1 MGYVYSIASPSSL
14 FTKLKQKHEA
24 RARAV
29 RSPQAPNN
37 NNNSTQQPRPKHPAV
52 SCRQALYGR
61 RAMSE
66 QSSHSAEEY
75 RILALYRFV
84 LLAPPFDNCTDDHDK
99 SLNDSRAEKSN
110 PNFQPSHYPR
120 LTELQTE
127 LYDALRPLKVRGTLL
142 IAPEGINGTICYP
155 FTYGNDTAHSTR
167 DISEI
172 SGENDPVFT
181 YLKQH
186 TLFGGPDLRTRLSVW
201 KDFCNEEETN
211 TDNEFDDAEKKIQ
224 ALKQPQQA
232 FQRLKI
238 KIKAEIVTMGL
249 GRPLF
254 CDGKPVQDMPKT
266 QSVRYE
272 ENQKANPL
280 RTKGQYLSPTQWDDQ
295 AVNDP
300 DVLVIDTRNTY
311 EIDIG
316 TFDGAIDPKTK
327 HFSEFPDYLEKLAR
341 EYDWTK
347 HYGDESDDKEQEK
360 TAISLQ
366 ETVNNQ
372 KKKPPKAIAMFCTGG
387 IRCEKAT
394 SYALQSNLFP
404 KNMPIYHLEGGILA
418 YLDHVSQEKNDN
430 EAKNTA
436 CDNTPKSAFRG
447 ECFVFDKR
455 VAVTSGLKPSKNYI
469 PCYGCRGPMDRR
481 LLLLSTNDCNS
492 GEKRKAVQPE
502 GEPSIIPSKY
512 EVLME
517 GIPNLPALQCDPQ
530 TKSWYLPGLT
540 CPRCHD
546 GTTRESLERFAQ
558 RKKQM
563 EICAREGKCHFH
575 DGKDA

>member
-1 MGYVYSIASPSSL
+1 
-14 FTKLKQKHEA
+14 
-24 RARAV
+24 
-29 RSPQAPNN
+29 
-37 NNNSTQQPRPKHPAV
+37 
-52 SCRQALYGR
+52 
-61 RAMSE
+61 MSD
-66 QSSHSAEEY
+66 QSSQSTREEY

-84 LLAPPFDNCTDDHDK
+84 QLAPPFDNCTDDHDK
-99 SLNDSRAEKSN
+99 GLNDDSRAERNKPTAN
-110 PNFQPSHYPR
+110 PSHHPI
-120 LTELQTE
+120 LTNLQTE

-142 IAPEGINGTICYP
+142 IAPEGINGTICYL
-155 FTYGNDTAHSTR
+155 FSYGNDTAGTTT
-167 DISEI
+167 DTSEI

-181 YLKQH
+181 YLKNH
-186 TLFGGPDLRTRLSVW
+186 VLFGGPDLRTRLSVW
-201 KDFCNEEETN
+201 NDFCNEEETDTN
-211 TDNEFDDAEKKIQ
+211 SEWDHAVKKIQ
-224 ALKQPQQA
+224 ELKQPQQA

-238 KIKAEIVTMGL
+238 KIKPEIVTMGL

-254 CDGKPVQDMPKT
+254 RNGKPVQDMSKT
-266 QSVRYE
+266 LSARHE

-327 HFSEFPDYLEKLAR
+327 HFSEFPEYLEKLAR
-341 EYDWTK
+341 EYDWTE
-347 HYGDESDDKEQEK
+347 HHGDEGDDREQEK
-360 TAISLQ
+360 TANSLQ
-366 ETVNNQ
+366 DTATYQ

-404 KNMPIYHLEGGILA
+404 KDMPIYHLEGGILA
-418 YLDHVSQEKNDN
+418 YLDHVAQKKDGS

-436 CDNTPKSAFRG
+436 SDNTSKSTFCG

-455 VAVTSGLKPSKNYI
+455 VAVTDGLKPSKNYI

-481 LLLLSTNDCNS
+481 LLLLSSNSIS
-492 GEKRKAVQPE
+492 GEKRKAVESERQP
-502 GEPSIIPSKY
+502 STIPSKY
-512 EVLME
+512 QIIME
-517 GIPNLPALQCDPQ
+517 GIPNLPELHCDPE

-558 RKKQM
+558 RKEQM
-563 EICAREGKCHFH
+563 EICAREGKSHFR
-575 DGKDA
+575 DGKDD